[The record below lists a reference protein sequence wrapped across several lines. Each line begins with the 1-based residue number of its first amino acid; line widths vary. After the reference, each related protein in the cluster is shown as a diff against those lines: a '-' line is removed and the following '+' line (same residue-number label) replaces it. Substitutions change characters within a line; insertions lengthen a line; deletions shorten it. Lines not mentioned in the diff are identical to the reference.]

1 MFKKLKNLVLVCTL
15 LLVCVCLSKVNLFA
29 TKYLPETQNK
39 DVQKIISILKEND
52 VPQNKIDIL
61 VQKFLN
67 KELWDCFKEEYK
79 HIPPQIKRKNF
90 EKTIYPDGSFR
101 IIKIE
106 SVNNNKRSYK

>member
-1 MFKKLKNLVLVCTL
+1 MFVLCY
-15 LLVCVCLSKVNLFA
+15 CFNVCLLNVNSFT
-29 TKYLPETQNK
+29 TKYSPETQNK

-79 HIPPQIKRKNF
+79 HISPQIKRKNF
-90 EKTIYPDGSFR
+90 EKTVYPDGSFR

-106 SVNNNKRSYK
+106 SVKNNKRSYK